1 MRVKAYI
8 PGTDNVLIGDWEPVK
23 VNAKGRGF
31 IGRLQVTT
39 RNGEGL
45 TQTLDLYDGW
55 EIEPILELPTKRDAL
70 VRYTDGGGFSNTA
83 WRSEADSSLPWQDGG
98 GAFDDAILLD
108 EIKLHSDGKFE
119 IIFEGTDD

>member
-8 PGTDNVLIGDWEPVK
+8 PGTENVLVGEYNEWGAGDGGYLRIFD
-23 VNAKGRGF
+23 A
-31 IGRLQVTT
+31 
-39 RNGEGL
+39 NGKHL
-45 TQTLDLYDGW
+45 NTLSLRSVDKW

-98 GAFDDAILLD
+98 GAFDDATLLD
-108 EIKLHSDGKFE
+108 EIKLHADGKFE
-119 IIFEGTDD
+119 IIFEGLDD